1 LLPKLEHLLYS
12 SREMDP
18 QDDNPRTIETVYMVQ
33 WTEGRGQDKY
43 VSVFLFASL
52 EGVRQFLATYWEEWE
67 DRWYDDD
74 EDFVVDTMPDI
85 PSAAEIGRSMRA
97 RADRYNSPLTILIR
111 STRDFYIRI
120 TIEEKD
126 VCP

>member
-1 LLPKLEHLLYS
+1 
-12 SREMDP
+12 MDL
-18 QDDNPRTIETVYMVQ
+18 DDNPRIIETVYMVQ
-33 WTEGRGQDKY
+33 WTEGRCQDKY
-43 VSVFLFASL
+43 TSVFLFATL
-52 EGVRQFLATYWEEWE
+52 DGVRQFLATYWEEWE
-67 DRWYDDD
+67 DRWYDDH
-74 EDFVVDTMPDI
+74 EDFVVNSMPEL